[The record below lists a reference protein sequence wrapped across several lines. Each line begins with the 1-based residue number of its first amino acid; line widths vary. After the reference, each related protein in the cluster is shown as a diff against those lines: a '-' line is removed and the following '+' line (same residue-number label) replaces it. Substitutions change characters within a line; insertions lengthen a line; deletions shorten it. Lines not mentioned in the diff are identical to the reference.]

1 MHANCGGF
9 YRCVNGGLHR
19 GSKPSPA
26 RDHWLDSGCFY
37 IFWEVHVTH
46 NPESTSRWGM
56 ALKHLQSSVAVCF
69 KDGSLH
75 RFGLVM
81 SNFGVE
87 RERAGL
93 RARA

>member
-1 MHANCGGF
+1 MDRRAAFNTSR
-9 YRCVNGGLHR
+9 RCRLRCWALNG
-19 GSKPSPA
+19 KPIQTPA
-26 RDHWLDSGCFY
+26 DIFLCFY

-46 NPESTSRWGM
+46 NPESTSRWGV

-69 KDGSLH
+69 KDRSLH